1 MAQLAILAELLTT
14 AEQPMPRLLNDLKII
29 IFTNA
34 WILPVLGGLIG
45 AVFLFVAP
53 PPPMSASLATGS
65 AGGGYAVFG
74 EQLREE
80 LAKQGFEL
88 TLVNTD
94 GSRDNL
100 QRLLKGDSGISLAI
114 VQSGLER
121 QLDVSQRERLQS
133 LGAIYQEPLWLFHRK
148 DHKIESIADLH
159 NLRVGLGAT
168 DSGTEEVT
176 AAILQANQIAPADY
190 PEQWQRI
197 GGRTAADEL
206 LAGNLDA
213 AFFIAP
219 ADSPLVQRLAA
230 SPLLQLA
237 SFRRAAAYEARIP
250 FLRHVAVGEGLLNL
264 AQNTPHRD
272 ITTLS
277 PVATLVINE
286 DFNPALA
293 PLILQAA
300 RDVMHNGTLL
310 DPPGAYPSAEP
321 TTFELSSDAAH
332 YYKSG
337 LPLLQR
343 YLPFR
348 IASLADRYIILLI
361 PLLVILI
368 PLFKAVG
375 PLYRWR
381 IRARIYRWYK
391 HLREIDRQ
399 LNAGTLPEQLDA
411 EIIKLEGLEDEL
423 AKVDVPLSYSSEL
436 YELHV
441 HLRYVI
447 ERLKALQ
454 QRQGQQG

>member
-1 MAQLAILAELLTT
+1 
-14 AEQPMPRLLNDLKII
+14 MPRLLKDLKII

-34 WILPVLGGLIG
+34 WILPVLGALIG

-53 PPPMSASLATGS
+53 PPPMSATLATGP
-65 AGGGYAVFG
+65 AGSGYATFG

-80 LAKQGFEL
+80 LAKQGFDL
-88 TLVNTD
+88 QLVNTS

-100 QRLLKGDSGISLAI
+100 QRLLKEDSGVSLAM

-121 QLDVSQRERLQS
+121 QLDGPQRELLQS
-133 LGAIYQEPLWLFHRK
+133 LGALYQEPLWLFYRNQH
-148 DHKIESIADLH
+148 DVQSIADLRQ
-159 NLRVGLGAT
+159 LRVGLGSAN
-168 DSGTEEVT
+168 SGTAEVT
-176 AAILQANQIAPADY
+176 EAILQANQIAPADY
-190 PEQWQRI
+190 STRWQAV
-197 GGRTAADEL
+197 GGKSAADAL
-206 LAGNLDA
+206 LDGYLDA
-213 AFFIAP
+213 AFFVAP
-219 ADSPLVQRLAA
+219 ADSPLIQRLAA
-230 SPLLQLA
+230 SPQVQLA

-250 FLRHVAVGEGLLNL
+250 FLRHVEVGEGLLSL
-264 AQNTPHRD
+264 AHNSPDRD

-277 PVATLVINE
+277 PVATMVIND
-286 DFNPALA
+286 DFNPALTA
-293 PLILQAA
+293 LILQAA

-310 DPPGAYPSAEP
+310 DAPGAYPSAEP
-321 TTFELSSDAAH
+321 STFALSSDAAN
-332 YYKSG
+332 YYQKG

-361 PLLVILI
+361 PLLVVLI

-391 HLREIDRQ
+391 HLREIDQQ
-399 LNAGTLPEQLDA
+399 LNAGTLPEQLDE

-454 QRQGQQG
+454 KRQGQLPDTRS

>member
-1 MAQLAILAELLTT
+1 
-14 AEQPMPRLLNDLKII
+14 MPRLLNDLKII

-53 PPPMSASLATGS
+53 PPPMSASLATGP
-65 AGGGYAVFG
+65 AGSGYAAFG
-74 EQLREE
+74 EQLQVE
-80 LAKQGFEL
+80 LAKQGFDL
-88 TLVNTD
+88 QLVNTS

-100 QRLLKGDSGISLAI
+100 QRLLKEDSDVSLAM

-121 QLDVSQRERLQS
+121 QLDVPQRERLQS
-133 LGAIYQEPLWLFHRK
+133 LGAIYQEPLWLFYRSQH
-148 DHKIESIADLH
+148 EVQGIADLRK
-159 NLRVGLGAT
+159 LRVGLGSAN
-168 DSGTEEVT
+168 SGTEEVT
-176 AAILQANQIAPADY
+176 RAILQANQIAPADY
-190 PEQWQRI
+190 SASWQAI
-197 GGRTAADEL
+197 GGKSAADNL
-206 LAGNLDA
+206 LAGDLDA
-213 AFFIAP
+213 AFFVAP
-219 ADSPLVQRLAA
+219 PDSPLIQRLAA
-230 SPLLQLA
+230 SPQLQLA
-237 SFRRAAAYEARIP
+237 NFRRAAAYEARIP
-250 FLRHVAVGEGLLNL
+250 FLRHVKVGEGLLSL
-264 AQNTPHRD
+264 AHNSPHQD

-286 DFNPALA
+286 EFNPALVA
-293 PLILQAA
+293 LILQAA
-300 RDVMHNGTLL
+300 RDVMHDGTLL

-321 TTFELSSDAAH
+321 TTFALSSDAAH
-332 YYKSG
+332 YYQKG

-361 PLLVILI
+361 PLLVVLI

-391 HLREIDRQ
+391 HLREIDQQ
-399 LNAGTLPEQLDA
+399 LNAGTLPAQLDA
-411 EIIKLEGLEDEL
+411 EIVRLEGLEDEL

-454 QRQGQQG
+454 QKQRQVAGSGI